1 MLIVTSG
8 LSGNAVI
15 TRLTGELDVSVIV
28 ILREHMERIWDLP
41 AKPFLILDLSGVEFC
56 DSVGMYELIAILQRC
71 EARGTR
77 LLLGGVQGVMVRV
90 LSITGLRN
98 AFEAFTTID
107 DALRVTSASSPQP
120 ATATTA
126 TPATPATPATVTT
139 ITPVTTAAEGRRGGV
154 GRIRREEGP
163 AGSQGS
169 RDRAASG
176 ADPAE

>member
-1 MLIVTSG
+1 MSSEATGKSMLIVTSG
-8 LSGNAVI
+8 LSGNAII

-56 DSVGMYELIAILQRC
+56 DSVGMHELIGILQRC

-98 AFEAFTTID
+98 AFEAFTTVD
-107 DALRVTSASSPQP
+107 DALRVTSAPSPRP
-120 ATATTA
+120 ATA
-126 TPATPATPATVTT
+126 
-139 ITPVTTAAEGRRGGV
+139 AAEGRRGGV
-154 GRIRREEGP
+154 RRIRREEGT
-163 AGSQGS
+163 AG
-169 RDRAASG
+169 
-176 ADPAE
+176 AEG